1 MATLETQLEK
11 TNIGSTFEPNR
22 GKALTTLDHI
32 GAFARSSGVA
42 SGEDALTVLNR
53 KLESAGV
60 LGTGTADPVFANETA
75 LFYLN
80 TTQDKLFVRGSSS
93 YNELVASHDGANIID
108 HGTTDKNIDNPASVN
123 DPWIYLNTNDDRLF
137 VKERLGSP
145 GSYTYSWS
153 GPIFEGVYRVEI
165 YYSTDD
171 NPQNLAIVWNWK
183 INQLD
188 ATGTNWS
195 TNTTNAKWARV
206 VIGPPNSPNAIIS
219 ADFPMSNVRFD
230 ADTIARV
237 VSSRSQITDSS
248 DHSPSSPLI
257 YYATDVAELYMK
269 SGSTYELVTP
279 SAGDVGYTPPAGST
293 IIQSTVDNVQDALNA
308 VETYLRTFTGGGGGT
323 DDQTATEVPTT
334 TTGWGQNIPTTAR
347 NVQLALNALNALDIQ
362 PFYEQRFS
370 HTNNRLE
377 SRTAQYT
384 QTFTIPQR
392 VIDFGNRWDL
402 PLFIIAESNYAVDE
416 TTVNNV
422 FVELTYEVLTSAGL
436 ALTPPIQM
444 TGHRLDAPAAGNGLI
459 RSKLVIKGVLP
470 RGFTGGQLRTS
481 VTRISAVPP
490 SAGVEFDTI
499 QVWPDPS
506 AIDASMFS
514 GNLSTATDTLQK
526 LGNAVD
532 GLTIVGARYQQRA
545 VFTGGSVNSATP
557 TNLGQINLSTEI
569 RDEAA
574 LELGYPIRISVG
586 AQVNGAIAAGV
597 EGRLYIS
604 NGTGINDTDYGGV
617 NLSSSNADNS
627 AVQLQAILPPDD
639 ATPTSSTVPSTVYVM
654 LRRDSGTS
662 AIAVDNGIVFL
673 ERDQT
678 NQILNAHEDRYD
690 FNSGERFADELIRI
704 DPSTSQYTIN
714 VPQSLLDVRTNE
726 NRAIR
731 ATVRANIGFQ
741 SAGTTNIDFQ
751 IRDTAGAVL
760 TPDQDVDE
768 STTRADTN
776 LFNVENS
783 FELPS
788 TVTGL
793 RLQLTKGTGAGQP
806 NVNFN
811 YFDGFFQVVEP
822 NAFTAK
828 EVLTNTAAPGW
839 STPLTSHSTDVQLA
853 LEELAAGVSG
863 AAGQSERYQENI
875 IWTAGS
881 TPTSRLTTTS
891 TTVLHTLIPGHTWAQ
906 YDLLQFSLDTGPDTG
921 IVVPIMITSSSF
933 RISSSFGLLDV
944 IGDYWVRIQ
953 PSGTNGFYFLWNGN
967 LVAMRQVLGIKTAS
981 R

>member
-1 MATLETQLEK
+1 MPGRLKSPPQTIFRPFATEAGDLLTSDDQ
-11 TNIGSTFEPNR
+11 IGHGQYSPNEQ
-22 GKALTTLDHI
+22 TLD
-32 GAFARSSGVA
+32 
-42 SGEDALTVLNR
+42 TVYEVIER

-60 LGTGTADPVFANETA
+60 LVRGAADPVFANETA

-80 TTQDKLFVRGSSS
+80 TTDNTLFTRGTSD
-93 YNELVASHDGANIID
+93 YEEVIASHNGANVIG
-108 HGTTDKNIDNPASVN
+108 HGTTDKDITVPASET
-123 DPWIYLNTNDDRLF
+123 DPWIYINTTNERFFLK
-137 VKERLGSP
+137 KEFGAAP
-145 GSYTYSWS
+145 PYTYSWF

-171 NPQNLAIVWNWK
+171 NPQNLNVSWDWK
-183 INQLD
+183 TNTLS
-188 ATGTNWS
+188 ASGTNWS
-195 TNTTNAKWARV
+195 ANRANAKWARF
-206 VIGPPNSPNAIIS
+206 ILGHPNSPNPIVS
-219 ADFPMSNVRFD
+219 ADFPMSDIRFD

-237 VSSRSQITDSS
+237 VSSRSQITESS

-308 VETYLRTFTGGGGGT
+308 VETYLRTFTGGGGT

-377 SRTAQYT
+377 SSTAQYT
-384 QTFTIPQR
+384 QAFTIPQR
-392 VIDFGNRWDL
+392 VVDFGNRWDL

-416 TTVNNV
+416 TTVRNV
-422 FVELTYEVLTSAGL
+422 FVELTYEVLTQTGT
-436 ALTPPIQM
+436 ALNPPIRM

-586 AQVNGAIAAGV
+586 AQVNGAIASGV

-604 NGTGINDTDYGGV
+604 NGTGVNDTDYGGV
-617 NLSSSNADNS
+617 NISSSNADNS

-793 RLQLTKGTGAGQP
+793 RLQLSKGTGAGQP

>member
-1 MATLETQLEK
+1 MNDINAVT
-11 TNIGSTFEPNR
+11 PV
-22 GKALTTLDHI
+22 
-32 GAFARSSGVA
+32 SGVFNTLQMLGDDNAMVTADQVMNAIKGTA
-42 SGEDALTVLNR
+42 SGQSVYHALLD
-53 KLESAGV
+53 KLESDGV
-60 LGTGTADPVFANETA
+60 LASGTADPVFANQTA
-75 LFYLN
+75 LFYHN
-80 TTQDKLFVRGSSS
+80 TTSNKLFVRGTSDYDEISAGH
-93 YNELVASHDGANIID
+93 EGANFIGF
-108 HGTTDKNIDNPASVN
+108 GTNTPSNRATASDS
-123 DPWIYLNTNDDRLF
+123 DPWIYVNTTTHRLWI
-137 VKERLGSP
+137 KEKLGS
-145 GSYTYSWS
+145 SYSWT
-153 GPIFEGVYRVEI
+153 GPIFEGAYVVDFA
-165 YYSTDD
+165 YSTEDT
-171 NPQNLAIVWNWK
+171 PSNLNVSWNWQTK
-183 INQLD
+183 TLN
-188 ATGTNWS
+188 ATGTGWS
-195 TNTTNAKWARV
+195 RNQGGAKWVRFL
-206 VIGPPNSPNAIIS
+206 IGVPNSPNAIVS
-219 ADFPMSNVRFD
+219 ADLPVGSVGFEDNVIIGIGSTTPTWNS
-230 ADTIARV
+230 A
-237 VSSRSQITDSS
+237 
-248 DHSPSSPLI
+248 HSTTNPLI
-257 YYATDVAELYMK
+257 FYNTSTAELFLKTRSDYRQVL
-269 SGSTYELVTP
+269 SN
-279 SAGDVGYTPPAGST
+279 AGDVGYDRRNTDTVLG
-293 IIQSTVDNVQDALNA
+293 STVDNVQDALNVLSDQIA
-308 VETYLRTFTGGGGGT
+308 TLLARPTGGTGT

-347 NVQLALNALNALDIQ
+347 NVQLALNALNSLAIQ
-362 PFYEQRFS
+362 PFYEERFP

-377 SRTAQYT
+377 SSTAQYT
-384 QTFTIPQR
+384 QSFTIPQK

-402 PLFIIAESNYAVDE
+402 PLFLIAESNYAVEE
-416 TTVNNV
+416 TTGRNEYVI
-422 FVELTYEVLTSAGL
+422 LTYEVLTSDGL
-436 ALTPPIQM
+436 ALTSPIQM
-444 TGHRLDAPAAGNGLI
+444 TGHRIDAPSAGSGTVRL
-459 RSKLVIKGVLP
+459 KLAIQGVLP
-470 RGFTGGQLRTS
+470 RGFTRGQLRTT
-481 VTRISAVPP
+481 VTRISTVPP
-490 SAGVEFDTI
+490 GVGVEFDTV

-514 GNLSTATDTLQK
+514 GNLSTATNTVQK
-526 LGNAVD
+526 LANAVD

-586 AQVNGAIAAGV
+586 AQVNGAIASGV

-604 NGTGINDTDYGGV
+604 NGTGVNDTDYGGV

-731 ATVRANIGFQ
+731 ATVRANLGFQ

-760 TPDQDVDE
+760 SPDQDVDQSE
-768 STTRADTN
+768 TRTDTN
-776 LFNVENS
+776 LFNIETS

-788 TVTGL
+788 TVNGL
-793 RLQLTKGTGAGQP
+793 RLQLSKGTGAGQP